1 MVVGKLMSTTETW
14 WLACYL
20 CFFPLLLVFFFR
32 LIFVL
37 SQYSYI
43 ADRGV
48 LLAEKCSL
56 EG

>member
-1 MVVGKLMSTTETW
+1 MDKLMSTTEIW

-20 CFFPLLLVFFFR
+20 CLFLLLLVFLLLFDIHFN
-32 LIFVL
+32 
-37 SQYSYI
+37 QDSYI

-56 EG
+56 ED